1 MKFLPSVF
9 YVTTPPPYSFPFLV
23 LPVSISMLGRE
34 GGDLS
39 RECFTRV
46 CCCQDMSLLLNMLIT
61 VVLVVGGAGDPLL
74 LTTLTVAG
82 PGCVHAY
89 IHPYPG

>member
-1 MKFLPSVF
+1 
-9 YVTTPPPYSFPFLV
+9 
-23 LPVSISMLGRE
+23 MLDRE

-39 RECFTRV
+39 RKCFTRV
-46 CCCQDMSLLLNMLIT
+46 GCCQDMMSLLLYMLIT
-61 VVLVVGGAGDPLL
+61 VVLVVGGARDALL